1 LFDPAKPKLTPE
13 AIQIEQLLGP
23 RGGHRDECGY
33 STGISVCRLAFASSR
48 DELRR
53 ALEGIVAGKPNRRIE
68 GFARTR
74 VQQIWNI
81 TAPETGTSSFVVLD
95 DGRPDYR
102 SHAVIRGARGL
113 GRSALR
119 GPRAELLAILN
130 AGVTRGEQA

>member
-81 TAPETGTSSFVVLD
+81 TAPEPEHHLSWFSMTA
-95 DGRPDYR
+95 GR
-102 SHAVIRGARGL
+102 I
-113 GRSALR
+113 
-119 GPRAELLAILN
+119 I
-130 AGVTRGEQA
+130 GVTRSFVAPVDWDVAHCVARELSSSQY